1 MQFFLGR
8 ETEGAPGGG
17 REKNMSPWSGEGG
30 VCNFFFH
37 NTQQY
42 GVSGIYWPVSWIFP
56 WAGGAVVARST
67 CNRKAVG
74 SIPAQVIL
82 VLVEG
87 PLWAHDAA
95 SRLGRKTPK
104 SSVSAEISLGW
115 TREPRLGADCG
126 PGGRVLERGSSR
138 NRRPVGKTKWFWSL
152 YKRRKSLQPK
162 TRFLLVFSILKCRN
176 I

>member
-1 MQFFLGR
+1 MGGQRGGGGVER
-8 ETEGAPGGG
+8 ETCPPGRG
-17 REKNMSPWSGEGG
+17 RSGYAI
-30 VCNFFFH
+30 FFFIIH
-37 NTQQY
+37 NNTGFLVY
-42 GVSGIYWPVSWIFP
+42 IDLWVEYFP

-152 YKRRKSLQPK
+152 YKWRKSLQPK